1 MTGACNAGGAAAVAA
16 ARRLFAQKCEF
27 IQSAAR
33 LDQIPVTKEDEV
45 AFAGRSNVGKSSL
58 VNSLVGR
65 KALARSSITPG
76 RTRQINF
83 FNLGGR
89 LMLVDLP
96 GYGYARASRSDIA
109 AWTNLVCDY
118 LLSRANL
125 RRVCLLIDSRHGPK
139 EGDFDVMSMLDDVAV
154 SYLIV
159 LTKIDKLDHSSLDRQ
174 KEKVL
179 AIIAKRAAA
188 HPSIIVTNV
197 RDGVGIDGLRL
208 SLAELAQP
216 ISHADDIL

>member
-1 MTGACNAGGAAAVAA
+1 MANECHAAEDLAQ

-27 IQSAAR
+27 TYGVTCLEQM
-33 LDQIPVTKEDEV
+33 PVGEQDEI

-58 VNSLVGR
+58 LNALVGR
-65 KALARSSITPG
+65 KSLARSSTTPG

-83 FNLGGR
+83 FDLGGR

-96 GYGYARASRSDIA
+96 GYGYARASKSDIA
-109 AWTNLVCDY
+109 AWTTLVRDY
-118 LLSRANL
+118 LRFRANL

-139 EGDFDVMSMLDDVAV
+139 EGDFDVMSMLDGVAV

-159 LTKIDKLDHSSLDRQ
+159 LTKIDKLDHSSLDQQ

-179 AIIAKRAAA
+179 AIIAKRPAA
-188 HPSIIVTNV
+188 HPSIIMTNV

>member
-1 MTGACNAGGAAAVAA
+1 VANECHAAEDLAQ

-27 IQSAAR
+27 TYGVNR
-33 LDQIPVTKEDEV
+33 LEQMPVGEQDEI

-58 VNSLVGR
+58 LNALVGR
-65 KALARSSITPG
+65 KSLARSSTTPG

-83 FNLGGR
+83 FDLSGR

-96 GYGYARASRSDIA
+96 GYGYARASKSDIA
-109 AWTNLVCDY
+109 AWTNLVRDY
-118 LLSRANL
+118 LRFRANL

-159 LTKIDKLDHSSLDRQ
+159 LTKIDKLDHSSLDQQ

-179 AIIAKRAAA
+179 GIIAKRPAA
-188 HPSIIVTNV
+188 HPSIIMTNV

-216 ISHADDIL
+216 IFHADDIL

>member
-1 MTGACNAGGAAAVAA
+1 MTGTCNAEGAAAVE
-16 ARRLFAQKCEF
+16 ARTLFAQKCEF

-33 LDQIPVTKEDEV
+33 LDQIPVAKEDEV

-83 FNLGGR
+83 FDLGGR

-96 GYGYARASRSDIA
+96 GYGYARASKSDIT

-118 LLSRANL
+118 LLSRAK
-125 RRVCLLIDSRHGPK
+125 SKTG
-139 EGDFDVMSMLDDVAV
+139 MSV
-154 SYLIV
+154 
-159 LTKIDKLDHSSLDRQ
+159 
-174 KEKVL
+174 
-179 AIIAKRAAA
+179 
-188 HPSIIVTNV
+188 N
-197 RDGVGIDGLRL
+197 
-208 SLAELAQP
+208 
-216 ISHADDIL
+216 

>member
-1 MTGACNAGGAAAVAA
+1 MGNECHAAEDLAQ

-27 IQSAAR
+27 TYGATC
-33 LDQIPVTKEDEV
+33 LEQIPVAELDEV

-58 VNSLVGR
+58 LNALVGR
-65 KALARSSITPG
+65 KSLARSSTTPG

-83 FNLGGR
+83 FDLGGR

-96 GYGYARASRSDIA
+96 GYGYARASKSDIA
-109 AWTNLVCDY
+109 AWTTLVRDY
-118 LLSRANL
+118 LRFRANL

-139 EGDFDVMSMLDDVAV
+139 EGDFDIMSMLDDVAV

-179 AIIAKRAAA
+179 AIIAKRPAA
-188 HPSIIVTNV
+188 HPSILMTNA

-216 ISHADDIL
+216 ISHVDDIL

>member
-1 MTGACNAGGAAAVAA
+1 MTGACNAEGAAAVE
-16 ARRLFAQKCEF
+16 ARTLFAQKCEF
-27 IQSAAR
+27 IQGAAR

-83 FNLGGR
+83 FDLGGR

-96 GYGYARASRSDIA
+96 GYGYARASKSDIT

-118 LLSRANL
+118 LRSRVNL
-125 RRVCLLIDSRHGPK
+125 RRVCLLIDSRRGPK
-139 EGDFDVMSMLDDVAV
+139 DTDFEVMSLLDEAAV
-154 SYLIV
+154 SYSIV
-159 LTKIDKLDHSSLDRQ
+159 LTKIDKLDSSALGEQIDN
-174 KEKVL
+174 VL
-179 AIIAKRAAA
+179 EWIAKRPAA
-188 HPSIIVTNV
+188 HPFVFATSV
-197 RDGVGIDGLRL
+197 RNSAGIGDLRL
-208 SLAELAQP
+208 SLAELVQP
-216 ISHADDIL
+216 ILRI

>member
-1 MTGACNAGGAAAVAA
+1 MANACHAAEDLAQ

-27 IQSAAR
+27 TYGVTR
-33 LDQIPVTKEDEV
+33 LEQMPVGEQDEI

-58 VNSLVGR
+58 LNALVGR
-65 KALARSSITPG
+65 KSLARSSTTPG

-83 FNLGGR
+83 FDLSGR
-89 LMLVDLP
+89 RRLVDLP
-96 GYGYARASRSDIA
+96 GYGYARASKSDIA
-109 AWTNLVCDY
+109 AWTTLVRDY
-118 LLSRANL
+118 LRFRANL

-139 EGDFDVMSMLDDVAV
+139 EGDFNEMSMLDDVAV

-159 LTKIDKLDHSSLDRQ
+159 LTKTDKLDHSSLDRQ

-188 HPSIIVTNV
+188 HPSIIMTNV

>member
-1 MTGACNAGGAAAVAA
+1 
-16 ARRLFAQKCEF
+16 
-27 IQSAAR
+27 
-33 LDQIPVTKEDEV
+33 
-45 AFAGRSNVGKSSL
+45 
-58 VNSLVGR
+58 
-65 KALARSSITPG
+65 
-76 RTRQINF
+76 
-83 FNLGGR
+83 
-89 LMLVDLP
+89 MLVDLP
-96 GYGYARASRSDIA
+96 GYGYARASKSDIA
-109 AWTNLVCDY
+109 AWTTLVRDY
-118 LLSRANL
+118 LRFRANL

-159 LTKIDKLDHSSLDRQ
+159 LTKIDKLDHSSLDQQ

-188 HPSIIVTNV
+188 HPSIITTNV

>member
-33 LDQIPVTKEDEV
+33 LDQIPVADEDEV

-58 VNSLVGR
+58 VNSLVGQ
-65 KALARSSITPG
+65 KALARSSTTPG

-83 FNLGGR
+83 FDLGGR

-118 LLSRANL
+118 LRSRANL

-139 EGDFDVMSMLDDVAV
+139 DTDFEVMSLLDEAAV

-159 LTKIDKLDHSSLDRQ
+159 LTKIDKLDGSALGEQ
-174 KEKVL
+174 IEKVL
-179 AIIAKRAAA
+179 ARISKRPAA
-188 HPSIIVTNV
+188 HPFVLATSV
-197 RDGVGIDGLRL
+197 RNSTGIGDLRL
-208 SLAELAQP
+208 SLAELVQSIP
-216 ISHADDIL
+216 RI